1 MVLCVRQHLLV
12 PFSVEENICYLNHLN
27 PLNNE
32 RHVKSSSFFYILLPP
47 NILHFD
53 YFSTISI
60 VIVMYGYSQSNIGY
74 VQ

>member
-32 RHVKSSSFFYILLPP
+32 RHMKSSSFFYI
-47 NILHFD
+47 IASQHFALRL
-53 YFSTISI
+53 FFL
-60 VIVMYGYSQSNIGY
+60 QSLS
-74 VQ
+74 